1 MEWKETG
8 NFCCT
13 RNSSKQSVVMKKA
26 SIISKQGKPE
36 LGKVVVQVAGWL
48 REHGYAITAD
58 ASTREFCPDCEPAER
73 EDLARVAPDFVIV
86 LGGDGTLLS
95 TARCVAQADIPIL
108 GVNLGS
114 LGFLTEIRQ
123 EEIEQALE
131 EIDAGRSELSLRP
144 MLHCQV
150 LRDGKCVASHEAL
163 NEVVMNQSAVAR
175 ITDFEVRVN
184 GNFVANYKAD
194 GLIISTPTGSTA
206 YSLAA
211 GGPILSPEVLAFVI
225 TPVASHA
232 LTNRPLVVKDTA
244 IIEARILVTR
254 EQAFL
259 TVDGQVGTPL
269 VDDDVVICKKSE
281 YKVKLFKFA
290 GRSFFDVLRTKLKW
304 GER

>member
-1 MEWKETG
+1 
-8 NFCCT
+8 
-13 RNSSKQSVVMKKA
+13 
-26 SIISKQGKPE
+26 
-36 LGKVVVQVAGWL
+36 
-48 REHGYAITAD
+48 
-58 ASTREFCPDCEPAER
+58 
-73 EDLARVAPDFVIV
+73 VIV

-95 TARCVAQADIPIL
+95 TARCVAHADIPIL

-114 LGFLTEIRQ
+114 LGFLTEVRR

-131 EIDAGRSELSLRP
+131 EVDAARSYELSLRP

-150 LRDGKCVASHEAL
+150 IREGKCVATYEAL

-184 GNFVANYKAD
+184 DAFVANYKAD

-211 GGPILSPEVLAFVI
+211 GGPILAPDVAGFVI

-232 LTNRPLVVKDTA
+232 LTNRPLVVKDNA
-244 IIEARILVTR
+244 VIEARIVVTR

-269 VDDDVVICKKSE
+269 GENDVVRCRKSE
-281 YKVKLFKFA
+281 HNVKLFKFTS
-290 GRSFFDVLRTKLKW
+290 RSFFDVLRTKLKW

>member
-1 MEWKETG
+1 
-8 NFCCT
+8 
-13 RNSSKQSVVMKKA
+13 MKKA
-26 SIISKQGKPE
+26 SIISKLGKPE
-36 LGKVVVQVAGWL
+36 LGKVVGQVAGWL
-48 REHGYAITAD
+48 RRNGYAVTAD
-58 ASTREFCPDCEPAER
+58 AATREFCPDCEPAER
-73 EDLARVAPDFVIV
+73 EDLPGVAPDFVIV
-86 LGGDGTLLS
+86 LGGDGTMLS
-95 TARCVAQADIPIL
+95 TARCVARAGIPIL

-114 LGFLTEIRQ
+114 LGFLTEVKQ
-123 EEIEQALE
+123 EEIEPALTE
-131 EIDAGRSELSLRP
+131 VAAGRCELSLRP
-144 MLHCQV
+144 MLHCQ
-150 LRDGKCVASHEAL
+150 LQRDGACVATYEAL

-194 GLIISTPTGSTA
+194 GVIISTPTGSTA

-211 GGPILSPEVLAFVI
+211 GGPILSPDVPGFVI

-232 LTNRPLVVKDTA
+232 LTNRPLVVQDTA
-244 IIEARILVTR
+244 IIEARILVKR

-269 VDDDVVICKKSE
+269 AEGDVVVCRKSE
-281 YKVKLFKFA
+281 YNVKLFKMA

>member
-1 MEWKETG
+1 
-8 NFCCT
+8 
-13 RNSSKQSVVMKKA
+13 MKKA

-36 LGKVVVQVAGWL
+36 LAKVAVQVVDWL
-48 REHGYAITAD
+48 HRHGYTITAD
-58 ASTREFCPDCEPAER
+58 AATREFCPGCEPAER
-73 EDLARVAPDFVIV
+73 EDLATVAPDFVIV

-95 TARCVAQADIPIL
+95 TARCVAHADIPIL

-114 LGFLTEIRQ
+114 LGFLTEVKK

-131 EIDAGRSELSLRP
+131 EVDAARSCELSLRP

-150 LRDGKCVASHEAL
+150 IREGKCVATYEAL

-184 GNFVANYKAD
+184 DTFVANYKAD

-211 GGPILSPEVLAFVI
+211 GGPILAPDVPGFVI

-232 LTNRPLVVKDTA
+232 LTNRPLVVKDNA
-244 IIEARILVTR
+244 VIEARIVVTR

-269 VDDDVVICKKSE
+269 EENDLVRCRKSE
-281 YKVKLFKFA
+281 HNVKLFKFTS
-290 GRSFFDVLRTKLKW
+290 RSFFDVLRTKLKW

>member
-1 MEWKETG
+1 
-8 NFCCT
+8 
-13 RNSSKQSVVMKKA
+13 MKKA
-26 SIISKQGKPE
+26 SIISKQGKPD
-36 LGKVVVQVAGWL
+36 LGRVARQVAVWL
-48 REHGYAITAD
+48 REHGYTVTAD
-58 ASTREFCPDCEPAER
+58 AVSREFCPECEKVER
-73 EDLARVAPDFVIV
+73 EELAQAKPDFVVV

-95 TARCVAQADIPIL
+95 TARSVAAAGIPIL

-114 LGFLTEIRQ
+114 LGFLTEVKQ
-123 EEIEQALE
+123 EEIEQALADV
-131 EIDAGRSELSLRP
+131 DADRCQMSLRP

-150 LRDGKCVASHEAL
+150 QRNGRCVASYDAL

-211 GGPILSPEVLAFVI
+211 GGPILSPEVPGFVI

-232 LTNRPLVVKDTA
+232 LTNRPLVVHDTA
-244 IIEARILVTR
+244 VIEARILVTR

-259 TVDGQVGTPL
+259 TVVGQLGMPL
-269 VDDDVVICKKSE
+269 AEDDVVCCRKSQFQ
-281 YKVKLFKFA
+281 VKLFKLA

>member
-1 MEWKETG
+1 MNKA
-8 NFCCT
+8 
-13 RNSSKQSVVMKKA
+13 KKA

-36 LGKVVVQVAGWL
+36 LGRVVGRVVDWL
-48 REHGYAITAD
+48 TRNGYAMTAD
-58 ASTREFCPDCEPAER
+58 AATQEFCPDCEPAER
-73 EDLARVAPDFVIV
+73 EALPGVAPDFVIV

-95 TARCVAQADIPIL
+95 TARCVAHADIPIL

-114 LGFLTEIRQ
+114 LGFLTEVKQ
-123 EEIEQALE
+123 EEIEQALADV
-131 EIDAGRSELSLRP
+131 DAGRCELSLRP

-150 LRDGKCVASHEAL
+150 QRDGKCVATYEAL

-194 GLIISTPTGSTA
+194 GVIISTPTGSTA

-211 GGPILSPEVLAFVI
+211 GGPILSPDVPGFVI

-232 LTNRPLVVKDTA
+232 LTNRPLVVQDTA
-244 IIEARILVTR
+244 VIETRILVTR

-259 TVDGQVGTPL
+259 TVDGQVGTQL
-269 VDDDVVICKKSE
+269 DECDVVRCRKSD
-281 YKVKLFKFA
+281 YQVKLFKLA

>member
-1 MEWKETG
+1 MW
-8 NFCCT
+8 
-13 RNSSKQSVVMKKA
+13 
-26 SIISKQGKPE
+26 
-36 LGKVVVQVAGWL
+36 LGWL
-48 REHGYAITAD
+48 RDHNYAITAD
-58 ASTREFCPDCEPAER
+58 AATREFCPDCEPAER
-73 EDLARVAPDFVIV
+73 DELATVAPDFVIV

-95 TARCVAQADIPIL
+95 TARCVARADIPIL

-114 LGFLTEIRQ
+114 LGFLTEVKQ
-123 EEIEQALE
+123 EEIAQALE
-131 EIDAGRSELSLRP
+131 EVDAARSCELSLRP
-144 MLHCQV
+144 MLRCQV
-150 LRDGKCVASHEAL
+150 LRDGKCVATHDAL

-211 GGPILSPEVLAFVI
+211 GGPILSPEVSAFVI

-259 TVDGQVGTPL
+259 TVDGQVGTAL
-269 VDDDVVICKKSE
+269 VENDLVLCKKSE
-281 YKVKLFKFA
+281 YNVKLFKFA

>member
-1 MEWKETG
+1 
-8 NFCCT
+8 
-13 RNSSKQSVVMKKA
+13 MKKA

-36 LGKVVVQVAGWL
+36 LAKVAAQVVDWL
-48 REHGYAITAD
+48 REHSYAITAD
-58 ASTREFCPDCEPAER
+58 ASTREFCPDCKPAER
-73 EDLARVAPDFVIV
+73 EDLATVAPDFVIV

-95 TARCVAQADIPIL
+95 TARSVAHAGIPIL

-114 LGFLTEIRQ
+114 LGFLTEVKQ
-123 EEIEQALE
+123 EEIEQALTE
-131 EIDAGRSELSLRP
+131 VDAGRCEMSLRP

-150 LRDGKCVASHEAL
+150 RRENKCIATHDAL

-175 ITDFEVRVN
+175 ITDFQVRVN
-184 GNFVANYKAD
+184 GHFVANYKAD

-211 GGPILSPEVLAFVI
+211 GGPILSPEVLGFVI

>member
-1 MEWKETG
+1 
-8 NFCCT
+8 
-13 RNSSKQSVVMKKA
+13 MKKA
-26 SIISKQGKPE
+26 SIISKHGKPE
-36 LGKVVVQVAGWL
+36 LAKVAVQVADWL
-48 REHGYAITAD
+48 RRHGYAITAD
-58 ASTREFCPDCEPAER
+58 AATREFCPDCDLAER
-73 EDLARVAPDFVIV
+73 EELATLKPDFVIV

-95 TARCVAQADIPIL
+95 TARCVARAEIPIL

-114 LGFLTEIRQ
+114 LGFLTEVKQ

-131 EIDAGRSELSLRP
+131 EVDAARSYELSLRP

-150 LRDGKCVASHEAL
+150 VREGKCVATYEAL

-211 GGPILSPEVLAFVI
+211 GGPILSPEVAGFVI

-244 IIEARILVTR
+244 IIEARIVVTR

-259 TVDGQVGTPL
+259 TVDGQVGMPL
-269 VDDDVVICKKSE
+269 GENDLVRCQKSE
-281 YKVKLFKFA
+281 HNVKLFKFT

>member
-1 MEWKETG
+1 
-8 NFCCT
+8 
-13 RNSSKQSVVMKKA
+13 MKKA

-48 REHGYAITAD
+48 RDHGYAITAD
-58 ASTREFCPDCEPAER
+58 AATLEFCPDCEQAER
-73 EDLARVAPDFVIV
+73 EQLAGVAPDFVIV

-95 TARCVAQADIPIL
+95 TARCVARAGIPIL

-114 LGFLTEIRQ
+114 LGFLTEVKQ

-131 EIDAGRSELSLRP
+131 EVDAARSVLSLRP

-150 LRDGKCVASHEAL
+150 LRDDKCVATHDAL

-175 ITDFEVRVN
+175 ITDFDVRVN
-184 GNFVANYKAD
+184 GVFVANYKAD

-211 GGPILSPEVLAFVI
+211 GGPILSPDVAAFVI

-232 LTNRPLVVKDTA
+232 LTNRPLLVKDTA

-254 EQAFL
+254 EKAFL

-269 VDDDVVICKKSE
+269 VDNDVVICKKSE
-281 YKVKLFKFA
+281 YQVKLFKFA